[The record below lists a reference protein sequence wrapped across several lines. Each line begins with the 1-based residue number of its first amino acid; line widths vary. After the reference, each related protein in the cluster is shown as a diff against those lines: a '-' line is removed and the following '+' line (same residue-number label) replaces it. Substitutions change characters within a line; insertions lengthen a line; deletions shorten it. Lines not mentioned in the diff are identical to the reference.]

1 MTLQQAIDL
10 IQPGKTI
17 YLKAGTYKYSKT
29 ILIKEGNDGLP
40 NARKTLAAYGDGEV
54 IIDFSA
60 MTEIPPTEVLFLM
73 PNTGMSKE

>member
-40 NARKTLAAYGDGEV
+40 NARKTLAAYG
-54 IIDFSA
+54 
-60 MTEIPPTEVLFLM
+60 TE
-73 PNTGMSKE
+73 K